1 VDFSFTETQQM
12 LKKSA
17 RDFLKRECPWTLV
30 KELDESE
37 SGFSKKLWRRVSDM
51 GWLGMTYPE
60 EYGGEGSS
68 LTDMSCVYDE
78 MGQVLLPGPYLSSAM
93 ICGNIILEAGTEEQ
107 KQQLLPDIGRGEKIS
122 ALALTE
128 PDYGWGPECIHLTA
142 AKKEGDYILNG
153 VKRFVHDAQ
162 ISDQIICV
170 ARTRKS
176 RNPAHG
182 ITLFLVDAKSAGLS
196 CRNISAFSGEK
207 LNELTFDAVKVPA
220 ANIIGEKDQGWAALS
235 KPLNKAT
242 VVLCSYMVGG
252 CQHLLDMT
260 AEYARTRVQFGRPIG
275 AFQWVQSYIIGQANH
290 LEKARWFTYEA
301 LWKMDV
307 NKPPQEQ
314 DEAVS
319 LAKAAAS
326 EAFHECGHLSH
337 EVHAGLGVDKKYP
350 LYLYSK
356 KSKTLYSY
364 LGDPQYHRKR
374 VAKILGM

>member
-1 VDFSFTETQQM
+1 VDFAFTETQQM

-37 SGFSKKLWRRVSDM
+37 SGFSKELWRKVSGM

-60 EYGGEGSS
+60 RYGGEGSS
-68 LTDMSCVYDE
+68 LTDMSCVYEE

-93 ICGNIILEAGTEEQ
+93 LCGSIILEAGTEDQ
-107 KQQLLPDIGRGEKIS
+107 KQQLLPAIGQGDKIL
-122 ALALTE
+122 ALAFTE
-128 PDYGWGPECIHLTA
+128 PDYGWGPESVHLA
-142 AKKEGDYILNG
+142 ATKKEGDYILSG

-176 RNPAHG
+176 RNPANG

-196 CRNISAFSGEK
+196 SRVIPAFSGEK

-220 ANIIGEKDQGWAALS
+220 ASIIGEKDKGWAALA
-235 KPLNKAT
+235 KPLNKAA

-252 CQHLLDMT
+252 SQHMLDMT

-307 NKPPQEQ
+307 NKPQPEQ

-364 LGDPQYHRKR
+364 LGDPQFHRKR
-374 VAKILGM
+374 VAKLLGM

>member
-1 VDFSFTETQQM
+1 MDFAFTETQQM

-37 SGFSKKLWRRVSDM
+37 SGFSKELWRKVSGM

-60 EYGGEGSS
+60 RYGGEGSS
-68 LTDMSCVYDE
+68 LTDMSCVYEE

-93 ICGNIILEAGTEEQ
+93 LCGSIILEAGTEDQ
-107 KQQLLPDIGRGEKIS
+107 KQQLLPAIGQGDKIL
-122 ALALTE
+122 ALAFTE
-128 PDYGWGPECIHLTA
+128 PDYGWGPESVHLA
-142 AKKEGDYILNG
+142 ATKKEGDYILSG

-176 RNPAHG
+176 RNPANG

-196 CRNISAFSGEK
+196 SRVIPAFSGEK

-220 ANIIGEKDQGWAALS
+220 ASIIGEKDKGWAALA
-235 KPLNKAT
+235 KPLNKAA

-252 CQHLLDMT
+252 SQHMLDMT

-307 NKPPQEQ
+307 NKPQPEQ

-364 LGDPQYHRKR
+364 LGDPQFHRKR
-374 VAKILGM
+374 VAKLLGM

>member
-1 VDFSFTETQQM
+1 VDFSFNETQQM
-12 LKKSA
+12 LKNSA

-30 KELDESE
+30 KEMDESE
-37 SGFSKKLWRRVSDM
+37 SGFSEELWRKISAM
-51 GWLGMTYPE
+51 GWLGMIYPE
-60 EYGGEGSS
+60 KYGGEDSS
-68 LTDMSCVYDE
+68 LTDMSCIYDE

-93 ICGNIILEAGTEEQ
+93 LCGSVILEAGTEDQ
-107 KQQLLPDIGRGEKIS
+107 KQQLLPDIGRGEKIL
-122 ALALTE
+122 ALAVTE

-142 AKKEGDYILNG
+142 TKKDGDFILNG
-153 VKRFVHDAQ
+153 VKRFVHDAH

-176 RNPAHG
+176 RNPEGG
-182 ITLFLVDAKSAGLS
+182 ITLFLVDTKSPGLS
-196 CRNISAFSGEK
+196 CRNLSAFAGEK
-207 LNELTFDAVKVPA
+207 LNELTFNSVKVPA
-220 ANIIGEKDQGWAALS
+220 ANIIGEKDKGWSALA
-235 KPLNKAT
+235 KPLNRAT
-242 VVLCSYMVGG
+242 VLLCSYMVGG
-252 CQHLLDMT
+252 CQHLLDIT

-275 AFQWVQSYIIGQANH
+275 AFQWVQGYIIGQANH

-301 LWKMDV
+301 LWKLDV
-307 NKPPQEQ
+307 NKPQHEQ

-374 VAKILGM
+374 VATLLGM